1 VALSVP
7 SLGQVK
13 RLLVG
18 HRISTHLPH
27 REPLGEAT
35 RPLVSDARSHA
46 PATRRLLP
54 VTLTALGVVYGD
66 IGTSPLYT
74 IRECFYGTHGVAVTH
89 ENVLGVLSMV
99 LCALVVVISI
109 KYIAIVM
116 RADNQGEGGI
126 LALTALLPPRKE
138 TRSGMIPVLI
148 ALGIFGAA
156 LLYGDG
162 MITPA
167 ISVLGAVEGL
177 QVETPLLEPYVV
189 PISVAILIGLFAF
202 QRHGTHRV
210 GRLFGPIMVVWFVTI
225 AGLGLIWIAREPS
238 VIGAINPV
246 HAVRYF
252 RSHGLPGIAVLG
264 AVFLAVTGGEA
275 LYADMGHFGKR
286 PIRIA
291 WFALVLP
298 ALVLNYFG
306 QGALLLIDGDAAKQ
320 PFFLLAPSWA
330 LFPLVG
336 IATAAAIIAS
346 QALISGA
353 FSLTQQAVQLGYA
366 PRLDIEHT
374 SSHEM
379 GQVYVPQVNWALM
392 ISTILIVIGFR
403 SSSALAAAYGIA
415 VTMTMVITAILL
427 YVIAVERW
435 HWAKPL
441 ALGVIAVF
449 LTIDLTFFGAN
460 LLKVFQGGWLPILIG
475 ACIFTLMTTWK
486 TGRRI
491 VAERLT
497 ARAIPIDH
505 FMSVIVASPPAR
517 VAGTAVFM
525 TAQPRGTPPALAHN
539 LRHNKVMHEH
549 VVILTV
555 TTSPVPH
562 MTPDEQIRVDNL
574 GQGVF
579 MTRLVYGFMEDPNVP
594 EALRAAQDKG
604 LAIDID
610 DVTYFLGRETILV
623 THRRGMAVWRE
634 KLFVFMTRNAVRATA
649 FFRLPA
655 ERVVELGVQI
665 EI

>member
-1 VALSVP
+1 LKSDSSARVVP
-7 SLGQVK
+7 L
-13 RLLVG
+13 
-18 HRISTHLPH
+18 
-27 REPLGEAT
+27 
-35 RPLVSDARSHA
+35 
-46 PATRRLLP
+46 
-54 VTLTALGVVYGD
+54 TLTALGVVYGD

-74 IRECFYGTHGVAVTH
+74 IRECFYGTHAVPVTP

-99 LCALVVVISI
+99 LYALFIVISI
-109 KYIAIVM
+109 KYIVVVM

-126 LALTALLPPRKE
+126 LALTALLPPRYASN
-138 TRSGMIPVLI
+138 RAGISVLVG
-148 ALGIFGAA
+148 LGIFGAA

-177 QVETPLLEPYVV
+177 QVETPLFAPYVV
-189 PISVAILIGLFAF
+189 PMSVAILVVLFLF
-202 QRHGTHRV
+202 QKYGTHGV

-225 AGLGLIWIAREPS
+225 AGLGISWIVREPS
-238 VIGAINPV
+238 IVGAMNPL

-252 RSHGLPGIAVLG
+252 RAHGLPGIAVLG

-275 LYADMGHFGKR
+275 LYADMGHFGKT

-306 QGALLLIDGDAAKQ
+306 QGALLLLNGAAARQ

-353 FSLTQQAVQLGYA
+353 FSLTQQAIQLGYA
-366 PRLDIEHT
+366 PRLNIEHT

-392 ISTILIVIGFR
+392 MSTILIVIGFG

-415 VTMTMVITAILL
+415 VTMTMVITAVLL
-427 YVIAVERW
+427 HVIAVERW
-435 HWAKPL
+435 KWPTPVAL
-441 ALGVIAVF
+441 AITLVF

-460 LLKVFQGGWLPILIG
+460 LLKLFQGGWLPIVIG
-475 ACIFTLMTTWK
+475 ACIFAVMTTWK

-491 VAERLT
+491 VAERLV
-497 ARAIPIDH
+497 ARAIPVDH
-505 FMSVIVASPPAR
+505 FLEVITAAPPIR
-517 VAGTAVFM
+517 VPGTAVFM
-525 TAQPRGTPPALAHN
+525 TAQPRGIPPALAHN
-539 LRHNKVMHEH
+539 LRHNKMLHEH
-549 VVILTV
+549 VVLLTV
-555 TTSPVPH
+555 RTAPVPH
-562 MTPDEQIRVDNL
+562 VPDDQRVSVDAL
-574 GQGVF
+574 GFGIFTV
-579 MTRLVYGFMEDPNVP
+579 RLVYGFMEDPHVP
-594 EALRAAQDKG
+594 HALHEARALG
-604 LAIDID
+604 LHIDLD
-610 DVTYFLGRETILV
+610 DITYFLGRETILV
-623 THRRGMAVWRE
+623 TGRRGMARWRE
-634 KLFVFMTRNAVRATA
+634 RLFVVITRNAVGATA
-649 FFRLPA
+649 FFRLPP
-655 ERVVELGVQI
+655 ERVVELGVQV